1 MTLSKRWFYIFSSII
16 AAILI
21 LPLLAHAYIGF
32 FSRYWWDDFCTSGFL
47 HQKGFWGSQLYWYTS
62 WSGRFSFHIIVNI
75 AEMIGT
81 WTVEYLPSLALLT
94 WGTVTTW
101 TICQIFKINSLRFPL
116 ISSFLLTLL
125 IIFSTLNSTPDIV
138 QSLYWQAGMLSYLAP
153 LIMLTGWIGVLV
165 YALRKRST
173 GRSHKLLILI
183 VFVLTFISAG
193 LSEAYAFLQ
202 LGVLGILTL
211 IYWVYFSRDLKRI
224 ALPLILAGFLGGGIA
239 FLIVFTAPGNK
250 GRQATL
256 PPPSSP
262 VLAVKSSL
270 SYTLNFAE
278 RHSRR
283 SRAVTLLC
291 LIFPAWLA
299 LMLYYT
305 DTDKIDTDEHTDKN
319 NPSHESDLN
328 IKTALKIV
336 GLCIACGFFLIF
348 TCFVPAF
355 YALSEALPL
364 RAQILSKFVL
374 VSFMVFAGWIFAR
387 ALINTFAGNR
397 KFKSI
402 GLVAA
407 SAAVVILLVISP
419 IIAAKNTFALGNK
432 AKDYAV
438 KWDAINRQLAEAK
451 NSGESDAVI
460 PKVTADEFDLG
471 YGRPDLQPADKPHD
485 GPNYCIEIY
494 YGLDSVRTE

>member
-1 MTLSKRWFYIFSSII
+1 MTLSKRWFYILSSII
-16 AAILI
+16 AIILI

-75 AEMIGT
+75 SEMLGT
-81 WTVEYLPSLALLT
+81 WTVKYLPSLALLS
-94 WGTVTTW
+94 WGAVTTW
-101 TICQIFKINSLRFPL
+101 TIYQIFKINSLRFPL

-153 LIMLTGWIGVLV
+153 LIILSTWIGVLV
-165 YALRKRST
+165 YALRKESS
-173 GRSHKLLILI
+173 GRSHKLLILV

-193 LSEAYAFLQ
+193 LSEPYAFLQ
-202 LGVLGILTL
+202 FGVLGVLILINL
-211 IYWVYFSRDLKRI
+211 VYFSPQFKRI
-224 ALPLILAGFLGGGIA
+224 ALPMILAGFLGGGIA
-239 FLIVFTAPGNK
+239 FLIVFAAPGNK

-256 PPPSSP
+256 PPPASP
-262 VLAVKSSL
+262 VSAIKSSF

-283 SRAVTLLC
+283 SRSAALLC
-291 LIFPAWLA
+291 LIFPAWIA

-305 DTDKIDTDEHTDKN
+305 NDDKHN
-319 NPSHESDLN
+319 ASPESNIN
-328 IKTALKIV
+328 IKTALKIA
-336 GLCIACGFFLIF
+336 GLCIVFGFLLMFI
-348 TCFVPAF
+348 CFVPAF
-355 YALSEALPL
+355 YALSDSLPL
-364 RAQILSKFVL
+364 RAQIIPKFVL
-374 VSFMVFAGWIFAR
+374 VSFMVFVGWIFTQ
-387 ALINTFAGNR
+387 ALINTFADNR
-397 KFKSI
+397 KFKSLSLI
-402 GLVAA
+402 ATSIIVA
-407 SAAVVILLVISP
+407 VLLVLSP

-438 KWDAINRQLAEAK
+438 RWDAINQQLAEAK
-451 NSGESDAVI
+451 NNGLSDAVI

-471 YGRPDLQPADKPHD
+471 YGRPDLQPAEKPHE